1 MKAPLLNPL
10 LTGIATRFMAGLPL
24 AGTRIA
30 PVLNTNIRSAA
41 YYIYENSNFTDIP
54 TDIRRGPSSPFKR
67 LTSKLS
73 DDTFLAKDYGIEEPI
88 DNSEMEIYASVFQAD
103 RSAMER
109 ALRVVAINHEI
120 RVRNVCRALTQTGT
134 PTVKWNVGDLTSTIV
149 ADVHA
154 AKNAIQASIGVDPNL
169 MTLPRDVYNA
179 LKLAPEI
186 KGYFAG
192 VVVPVVTK
200 AMLESIFE
208 IEIIVTN
215 DLINNAAEGQA
226 ASLGGIW
233 SDEVVFSYSNP
244 SQDIKGLN
252 FMRTFNWTAV
262 GGSGPNGISTFT
274 YPEENID
281 SRIVRARQFTDE
293 KVIAAGA
300 AYYLSNVL
308 A

>member
-41 YYIYENSNFTDIP
+41 YYIYDTSNFTNVP

-88 DNSEMEIYASVFQAD
+88 DNSELEIYASVFQAD

-120 RVRNVCRALTQTGT
+120 RVRNICRALTATASPST
-134 PTVKWNVGDLTSTIV
+134 KWNASSGTTIL
-149 ADVHA
+149 ADVQA
-154 AKNAIQASIGVDPNL
+154 AKNAVQASIGVDPNL
-169 MTLPRDVYNA
+169 MTIPRDVYNA
-179 LKLAPEI
+179 LRVAPEI
-186 KGYFAG
+186 LERYKYTDGG
-192 VVVPVVTK
+192 QVTK
-200 AMLESIFE
+200 AQLEALFE
-208 IEIIVTN
+208 MEIVVTS
-215 DLINNAAEGQA
+215 DLINNAAEGQT

-233 SDEVVFSYSNP
+233 SDEVVISYSNP
-244 SQDIKGLN
+244 TQDIKALN

-262 GGSGPNGISTFT
+262 GGSGPNGISTYT
-274 YPEENID
+274 YPEDQID

-293 KVIAAGA
+293 KVVASGA

-308 A
+308 S

>member
-41 YYIYENSNFTDIP
+41 YYIYDTSNYTDVP
-54 TDIRRGPSSPFKR
+54 TDIRRAPSAPFKR

-73 DDTFLAKDYGIEEPI
+73 DDTFLAKDFGIEEPI
-88 DNSEMEIYASVFQAD
+88 DNSELEIYASVFQAD

-120 RVRNVCRALTQTGT
+120 RVRNICRALTATASPST
-134 PTVKWNVGDLTSTIV
+134 KWNAASGTTIL
-149 ADVHA
+149 ADVQA
-154 AKNAIQASIGVDPNL
+154 AKNAVQASIGVDPNL
-169 MTLPRDVYNA
+169 MTIPRDVYNA
-179 LKLAPEI
+179 LRIAPEI
-186 KGYFAG
+186 LERYKYTDGG
-192 VVVPVVTK
+192 QVTK
-200 AMLESIFE
+200 AQLEALFE
-208 IEIIVTN
+208 MEIVVTS
-215 DLINNAAEGQA
+215 DIINNAAEGQT

-233 SDEVVFSYSNP
+233 SDEAVLSYSNP
-244 SQDIKGLN
+244 TQDIKALN

-262 GGSGPNGISTFT
+262 AGSGPNGISTYT

-293 KVIAAGA
+293 KIVASGA

-308 A
+308 S

>member
-30 PVLNTNIRSAA
+30 PILNTNIRSAA
-41 YYIYENSNFTDIP
+41 YYIYDTSNFTDMP
-54 TDIRRGPSSPFKR
+54 TDIRRGPSTPFKR

-88 DNSEMEIYASVFQAD
+88 DNSELEIYASVFQAD
-103 RSAMER
+103 KSAMER

-120 RVRNVCRALTQTGT
+120 RVRNICRALTATAS
-134 PTVKWNVGDLTSTIV
+134 PSVKWNAASSTTIL
-149 ADVHA
+149 ADVQA
-154 AKNAIQASIGVDPNL
+154 AKNAVQASIGVDPNL
-169 MTLPRDVYNA
+169 MTIPRDVYNA
-179 LKLAPEI
+179 LRIAPEI
-186 KGYFAG
+186 LERYKYTEGG
-192 VVVPVVTK
+192 QVTK
-200 AMLESIFE
+200 AQLEALFE
-208 IEIIVTN
+208 MEIVVAN
-215 DLINNAAEGQA
+215 DIINNAAEGQT

-233 SDEVVFSYSNP
+233 SDEVVISYSAP
-244 SQDIKGLN
+244 TQDIKALN

-262 GGSGPNGISTFT
+262 SGSGPNGISTYT
-274 YPEENID
+274 YPEDQID

-293 KVIAAGA
+293 KVVASGA

-308 A
+308 S

>member
-30 PVLNTNIRSAA
+30 PILNTNIRSAA
-41 YYIYENSNFTDIP
+41 YYIYDTSNFTDVP
-54 TDIRRGPSSPFKR
+54 TDIRRGPSTPFKR

-88 DNSEMEIYASVFQAD
+88 DNSELEIYASVFQAD
-103 RSAMER
+103 KSAMER

-120 RVRNVCRALTQTGT
+120 RVRNICRALTATAS
-134 PTVKWNVGDLTSTIV
+134 PSVKWNASSETTIL
-149 ADVHA
+149 ADVQA
-154 AKNAIQASIGVDPNL
+154 AKNAVQASIGVDPNL
-169 MTLPRDVYNA
+169 MTIPRDVYNA
-179 LKLAPEI
+179 LRIAPEI
-186 KGYFAG
+186 LERYKYTDGG
-192 VVVPVVTK
+192 QVTK
-200 AMLESIFE
+200 AQLEALFE
-208 IEIIVTN
+208 VEIVVAN
-215 DLINNAAEGQA
+215 DVINNAAEGQT

-233 SDEVVFSYSNP
+233 SDEVVLSYSQP
-244 SQDIKGLN
+244 TQDIKALN

-262 GGSGPNGISTFT
+262 SGSGPNGISTYT
-274 YPEENID
+274 YPEDQID

-293 KVIAAGA
+293 KIVASGA

-308 A
+308 S

>member
-41 YYIYENSNFTDIP
+41 YYIYDTSNFTDVP
-54 TDIRRGPSSPFKR
+54 TDIRRGPSAPFKR

-73 DDTFLAKDYGIEEPI
+73 DDTFNAKDYGIEEPI
-88 DNSEMEIYASVFQAD
+88 DNAELEIYASVFQAD

-120 RVRNVCRALTQTGT
+120 RVRNICRALTATAS
-134 PTVKWNVGDLTSTIV
+134 PSVKWNAAASTTII
-149 ADVHA
+149 ADVKA
-154 AKNAIQASIGVDPNL
+154 AKNAVHASIGVDPNL
-169 MTLPRDVYNA
+169 MTIPRDVYNA
-179 LKLAPEI
+179 LEIAPELLERY
-186 KGYFAG
+186 KYTEGG
-192 VVVPVVTK
+192 NVTK
-200 AMLESIFE
+200 AQMEALFGLE
-208 IEIIVTN
+208 IVVTS

-226 ASLGGIW
+226 ASVGGIW
-233 SDEVVFSYSNP
+233 SDEAVISYSVPN
-244 SQDIKGLN
+244 QDIKALN
-252 FMRTFNWTAV
+252 FMRTFNWTAI
-262 GGSGPNGISTFT
+262 GGSGPNGISTYT

-293 KVIAAGA
+293 KVVASGA